1 MLFFFN
7 IPNIFT
13 VCRILLTAILILC
26 LFYYHPLSK
35 LWALAIFFIAGI
47 TDAYDGYYARKYN
60 MVTPEGKF
68 LDPLADKILVSS
80 AFISF
85 AIIGVIDYWM
95 VALIIFRDL
104 FVTGL
109 RMAMNRKGLEMVTSN
124 IAKAKTII
132 QINIIGFILIV
143 LGMKGLALAWTS
155 PILEVVKEYHLI
167 YNFTLLVT
175 LFTVLTGFTYLY
187 SNRNAIIGFLKSE

>member
-1 MLFFFN
+1 
-7 IPNIFT
+7 
-13 VCRILLTAILILC
+13 
-26 LFYYHPLSK
+26 
-35 LWALAIFFIAGI
+35 
-47 TDAYDGYYARKYN
+47 

-95 VALIIFRDL
+95 VALIIFSDL

-155 PILEVVKEYHLI
+155 PILEVVKEYLLI

-175 LFTVLTGFTYLY
+175 LFTVMTGFTYLY
-187 SNRNAIIGFLKSE
+187 SNRNTIIGFLKSE

>member
-1 MLFFFN
+1 M
-7 IPNIFT
+7 
-13 VCRILLTAILILC
+13 
-26 LFYYHPLSK
+26 
-35 LWALAIFFIAGI
+35 
-47 TDAYDGYYARKYN
+47 
-60 MVTPEGKF
+60 
-68 LDPLADKILVSS
+68 
-80 AFISF
+80 
-85 AIIGVIDYWM
+85 
-95 VALIIFRDL
+95 
-104 FVTGL
+104 TGL

-132 QINIIGFILIV
+132 QINIIGLILIV